1 VALAEKVA
9 SLTFQPEEKPAML
22 ALSNGDAV
30 MGQPFR
36 IVFILYPRLTQLDF
50 TGPYEVLARMPGAE
64 VLVASKDGGAL
75 VSEMGLTFANLR
87 ALADIGSCDMIMI
100 PGGPGQT
107 EAMQDPAFMA
117 EVKRLGE
124 GAQYVTSVC
133 TGSLILAAAGLLTGK
148 RAGSHWAYR
157 ELLTMFGAIPD
168 DARVVRDGN
177 AITGGGVTA
186 GIDIALSIVHDL
198 AGEDAAKMITL
209 ALEYAPAPPFNC
221 GRPELAEEKTVAA
234 VRQLFAGFSAQ
245 RREAIEQITG
255 RA

>member
-1 VALAEKVA
+1 MAA
-9 SLTFQPEEKPAML
+9 
-22 ALSNGDAV
+22 
-30 MGQPFR
+30 PFR

-64 VLVASKDGGAL
+64 ITIASKDGGEL
-75 VSEMGLTFANLR
+75 VTEMGLTFANLR
-87 ALADIGSCDMIMI
+87 ALADVDRADMIMI

-107 EAMQDPAFMA
+107 QAMQDPEFMA

-124 GAQYVTSVC
+124 SATYVTSVC
-133 TGSLILAAAGLLTGK
+133 TGSLILAAAGLLKDK

-157 ELLTMFGAIPD
+157 ELLAPFGAIPD

-186 GIDIALSIVHDL
+186 GIDIALTIVADL
-198 AGEDAAKMITL
+198 AGEDVAKMIQL
-209 ALEYAPAPPFNC
+209 AIEYAPAPPFNS

-234 VRQLFAGFSAQ
+234 VKQLFSAFAQQ
-245 RREAIEQITG
+245 RREAIDAYVSG
-255 RA
+255 AN